1 MKEATP
7 DLSPDLE
14 WMLQGRQASPALILE
29 TMVAEYAGEV
39 IRLTA
44 CLLGDPSL
52 ALYAA
57 FDTFASVLEN
67 RHRYYGRM
75 GVRLFIYSQAV
86 KVVRR
91 YLPEARLAAVSGTAD
106 NSPGVVDEPEALL
119 ASAIA
124 DLGDDLKIT
133 LALQLIP
140 RLSNE
145 EIAWVMQTKPERV
158 QANIQKAYRA
168 LGKKLPELIDENQ
181 PLPEVVS
188 ACFEKCSQTSEL
200 EDISQAQII
209 QAVEYAIERKKQ
221 TGRVRAYALQTAL
234 GVGVVLTLA
243 VIGWITSRIASPQ
256 TPLPLAART
265 VIITQIVRV
274 PVFVTPT
281 PRPKRPMAELSPA
294 SSPQEIRDRIIEN
307 DYLWSTLWTD
317 AYIYDYGPA
326 GYVGTPLVRREQMWI
341 SQPSR
346 GLLIS
351 GSPTGKVDNRWH
363 ISENSLYYLL
373 NVLPKY
379 YYRPLS
385 ADSFHSFLIF
395 QPKSWARAGL
405 PMSVVEEI
413 NTLGREALVVD
424 VRSQDGYLLG
434 RITVDKEL
442 GFVLSIRLY
451 DRDGIT
457 VVGDVYL
464 NKLAVDVAL
473 PDEIFDTDMPIEYFF
488 EDPLARTP
496 DRTPEANILSVA
508 APGHEPYPKI
518 TPPASLDLSRSHLVL
533 QWSQP
538 PFGQSDKLVM
548 TPVDIFADGFYWGT
562 ISVGNPWSAICGRSP
577 NGLYLAIVE
586 QPEMPPFPS
595 SRMRW
600 FRLDNLED
608 DHELLPKGSLYG
620 SYFAFSPDSR
630 HLAFWG
636 CGGHEDNCGV
646 YLLDF
651 NNQKLKKFLAGRY
664 AGYFVWHPDG
674 DELAMLR
681 ADDTLTVV
689 DVNTA
694 KITYR
699 AYMDWITFIVPPD
712 APLKDWGVEF
722 PPPLMGL
729 QGCALPGSN

>member
-7 DLSPDLE
+7 ELSPDLE

-29 TMVAEYAGEV
+29 AMVAEYAGEV

-44 CLLGDPSL
+44 CLLGDPAL

-67 RHRYYGRM
+67 RHRYYGKM

-86 KVVRR
+86 KVMRR
-91 YLPEARLAAVSGTAD
+91 YLPEARLAAVSRTAD
-106 NSPGVVDEPEALL
+106 SSPEVVDDPEALL
-119 ASAIA
+119 ASALA

-145 EIAWVMQTKPERV
+145 EIAWVMQTKPKRV
-158 QANIQKAYRA
+158 QANVQKAYRA

-181 PLPEVVS
+181 PLPEAVS
-188 ACFEKCSQTSEL
+188 ACFEKFCQMSEL

-221 TGRVRAYALQTAL
+221 TGQVRAYALQTAL

-265 VIITQIVRV
+265 VIVTQIVRV

-281 PRPKRPMAELSPA
+281 PRPKRPMAELSTA
-294 SSPQEIRDRIIEN
+294 SSSQEIRNRIIEN

-379 YYRPLS
+379 FYRPLS
-385 ADSFHSFLIF
+385 IENFHSYLIF
-395 QPKSWARAGL
+395 QPKTWARAGL

-451 DRDGIT
+451 DQDGIT
-457 VVGDVYL
+457 VMGDVYL

-496 DRTPEANILSVA
+496 DRQPEPNILSVA

-518 TPPASLDLSRSHLVL
+518 TPPASPDLSRSHLVL

-562 ISVGNPWSAICGRSP
+562 ISVGNPWSAICERSP

-586 QPEMPPFPS
+586 QPDAPPFPS
-595 SRMRW
+595 SRMHW
-600 FRLDNLED
+600 LNLEALD
-608 DHELLPKGSLYG
+608 VDHDLLREESRYG
-620 SYFAFSPDSR
+620 SDVAFSPDSR
-630 HLAFWG
+630 TLAFWG
-636 CGGHEDNCGV
+636 CGVREDNCGV
-646 YLLDF
+646 YLL
-651 NNQKLKKFLAGRY
+651 NLETQKLKKLLPGGF
-664 AGYFVWHPDG
+664 AGYFAWSPDG
-674 DELAMLR
+674 KELAMMSK
-681 ADDTLTVV
+681 DDTLVV
-689 DVNTA
+689 VNASTGQV
-694 KITYR
+694 TYR
-699 AYMDWITFIVPPD
+699 KYMDWITFQVPPD
-712 APLKDWGVEF
+712 APVLGWGVEY
-722 PPPLMGL
+722 PPAQKGL
-729 QGCALPGSN
+729 QGCATPAEY